1 MAAGK
6 NGVLE
11 KNELQ
16 AWAKSKKNSSQ
27 MRAWLRK
34 TETVGKDIFNR
45 ADGHTYETKRGRFWG
60 NTTELSLTEAGKK
73 MLFDTYGFRN
83 YLLDFT
89 LINERR
95 AVEVELWDEYL
106 VFASLFNI
114 AKQVRK
120 ELAALNASFAET
132 SALMSGFASLDSM
145 AIFTDRLSEAAE
157 EPSSF
162 GSSEMFRT
170 FFGGSSFSG
179 GGGGYSGG
187 GSGGG
192 ER

>member
-1 MAAGK
+1 
-6 NGVLE
+6 
-11 KNELQ
+11 
-16 AWAKSKKNSSQ
+16 

-120 ELAALNASFAET
+120 ELKALNASFAET
-132 SALMSGFASLDSM
+132 SVLMSSDSTFEYVSTFAN
-145 AIFTDRLSEAAE
+145 TLS
-157 EPSSF
+157 SSANA
-162 GSSEMFRT
+162 SSSVSGGWYNSSS
-170 FFGGSSFSG
+170 GGSSFRG
-179 GGGGYSGG
+179 GGGGHSGG

-192 ER
+192 VR